1 VKRAVVVDDSAIWGT
16 QLREWLEAD
25 GDVDVVGVAADG
37 ESAVDLITRLRP
49 DVATIDLRLPGM
61 SGLEVVTVLM
71 ARAPLPLLVLTGD
84 PTGDD
89 PELAFEA
96 IRRGA
101 LDLLLKPSMDDEEAI
116 RSLRAHVRW
125 LASVPVVRHL
135 DRGDGHRPGSEPAI
149 RVPEF
154 LRTEA
159 SRPIDPTWGSAPR
172 PAGGAVGVPTPGLAA
187 LEVRPAPVPAPRPP
201 RTSQAASEPVLV
213 GIAASAGGPSALA
226 TVLGALPADLPA
238 CLAIVQHLPKG
249 FAPSFVSFLQ
259 SRCALTVRLA
269 EAGLAPRAGMVV
281 LAPDGHHLELSDGKF
296 ALTSG
301 PPVEGH
307 RPSGTVLLRSLAQ
320 YGTSAVGV
328 VLSGIGRDGADGL
341 RAMRERHA
349 ITFAQDET
357 SSVVYGMPRAAVE
370 EGAAQQVLPVAE
382 LGDAIASAV
391 ICVRRWRKP

>member
-25 GDVDVVGVAADG
+25 GDVEVVGVAADG
-37 ESAVDLITRLRP
+37 ESAIDLITRLRP

-61 SGLEVVTVLM
+61 SGLEVVTQLM

-89 PELAFEA
+89 PDIAFEA

-116 RSLRAHVRW
+116 RALRAHVRW
-125 LASVPVVRHL
+125 LAGVPVVRHL
-135 DRGDGHRPGSEPAI
+135 VRGEAGHRPGSEPAI

-154 LRTEA
+154 LRTGDG
-159 SRPIDPTWGSAPR
+159 SRPNELRGELRGD
-172 PAGGAVGVPTPGLAA
+172 
-187 LEVRPAPVPAPRPP
+187 VRPNDVRPGS
-201 RTSQAASEPVLV
+201 RARAGRAADDLALV

-226 TVLGALPADLPA
+226 TVLGSLPADLPA

-259 SRCALTVRLA
+259 GRCALTVRLA
-269 EAGLAPRAGMVV
+269 EAGLVPRAGMIA
-281 LAPDGHHLELSDGKF
+281 LAPDGHHLELIDGRF

-301 PPVEGH
+301 APVEGH
-307 RPSGTVLLRSLAQ
+307 RPSGTVLLRSLAHCGNQ
-320 YGTSAVGV
+320 AIGV

-370 EGAAQQVLPVAE
+370 EGAAQQVLPVGE
-382 LGDAIASAV
+382 LGDAIAAAV
-391 ICVRRWRKP
+391 ACVRRWRKP

>member
-1 VKRAVVVDDSAIWGT
+1 VKRAVVVDDSALWGT

-25 GDVDVVGVAADG
+25 GEVEVVGVAADG
-37 ESAVDLITRLRP
+37 ESAIDLITRLRP

-61 SGLEVVTVLM
+61 SGLEVVTQLM

-101 LDLLLKPSMDDEEAI
+101 LDLLLKPSMDDEDAI
-116 RSLRAHVRW
+116 RALRAHVRW
-125 LASVPVVRHL
+125 LAGVPVVRHL
-135 DRGDGHRPGSEPAI
+135 DRGEAGHRPGSEPAI

-154 LRTEA
+154 LRTGDA
-159 SRPIDPTWGSAPR
+159 SRPYEARSDLRIEVRGDVRADAR
-172 PAGGAVGVPTPGLAA
+172 PGD
-187 LEVRPAPVPAPRPP
+187 VRPAARVRGRAD
-201 RTSQAASEPVLV
+201 ADLALV

-226 TVLGALPADLPA
+226 TVLGSLPADLPA

-259 SRCALTVRLA
+259 GRCGLTVRLA
-269 EAGLAPRAGMVV
+269 EAGLVPRAGMVA
-281 LAPDGHHLELSDGKF
+281 LAPDGHHLELIDGRF

-301 PPVEGH
+301 APVEGH
-307 RPSGTVLLRSLAQ
+307 RPSGTVLLRSLASCGNQ
-320 YGTSAVGV
+320 AIGV

-382 LGDAIASAV
+382 LGEAIASAV
-391 ICVRRWRKP
+391 ACVRRWRKP